1 MRRNFVIVISALI
14 LAVIMCAPAMARTK
28 LVALPMRGDT
38 VIRLDNPTATL
49 IEEERTLTLEKGVNR
64 IDFSWNGVS
73 IDPDSIRL
81 TPLSHPDQVIL
92 LNVSYPPEEAALV
105 WEVSSQDAF
114 EEKVRIS
121 YLLANIDRII
131 EYKAVAD
138 KDETVLD
145 FRTFLVLRNFS
156 GEDFQQ
162 VHVTLDQGTG
172 VDTAI
177 AHEETKKVLFH
188 QAPKIKFDKVWTF
201 DAVKLPWDPE
211 KVTGN
216 VGIPVTY
223 RIKNDKSASLG
234 EQTLRSGK
242 VRVFQD
248 DGHGGSIFL
257 GEDRIE
263 PVPVGED
270 AEVAIGDSRD
280 IVVTQR
286 KMRDEKINIR
296 RNTSNQVV
304 MYETDEEIK
313 AVMENFK
320 DKPAVLTV
328 IQHIDGP
335 WEMKQCNMEY
345 EREDAR
351 TLKFEVQLPPKGK
364 KELTMNYRRL
374 IVNGL

>member
-1 MRRNFVIVISALI
+1 MRRNVVIVISALI
-14 LAVIMCAPAMARTK
+14 LAVIMCAPALARTK
-28 LVALPMRGDT
+28 LVALPLRGDT
-38 VIRLDNPTATL
+38 VIRLDNPSATL
-49 IEEERTLTLEKGVNR
+49 IEEERTLTLQKGANR

-73 IDPDSIRL
+73 IDADSIRL
-81 TPLSHPDQVIL
+81 TPLSHPAQVVL
-92 LNVSYPPEEAALV
+92 LNVSYPPGEAALV
-105 WEVSSQDAF
+105 WEVASQDAF

-121 YLLANIDRII
+121 YLLANIDSLI

-156 GEDFQQ
+156 GEDFRQA
-162 VHVTLDQGTG
+162 HVALDQGTG
-172 VDTAI
+172 VDTDI

-188 QAPKIKFDKVWTF
+188 HAPNIKFDKVWTF
-201 DAVKLPWDPE
+201 DAAKLPWDPE

-223 RIKNDKSASLG
+223 RIKNEKSASLG

-286 KMRDEKINIR
+286 KMREEKINIR
-296 RNTSNQVV
+296 RNTNNQVV
-304 MYETDEEIK
+304 MYETDEVIK

-335 WEMKQCNMEY
+335 WEMKQCNLKY
-345 EREDAR
+345 EREDAG
-351 TLKFEVQLPPKGK
+351 TIKFEVQLPPKGK
-364 KELTMNYRRL
+364 KELTMNYRRQHF
-374 IVNGL
+374 VN